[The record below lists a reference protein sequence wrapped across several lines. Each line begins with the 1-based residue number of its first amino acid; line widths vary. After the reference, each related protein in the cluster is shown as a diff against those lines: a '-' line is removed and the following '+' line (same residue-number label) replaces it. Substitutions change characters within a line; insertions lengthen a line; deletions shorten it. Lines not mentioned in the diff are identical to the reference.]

1 MILTGI
7 LVSLRA
13 NNNFYYL
20 SLINVLKIKLMKQ
33 KRFYEKPQ
41 MEVFELKQQPQILA
55 GSDKGM
61 GGLPGMPIQDI

>member
-1 MILTGI
+1 M
-7 LVSLRA
+7 RA

-20 SLINVLKIKLMKQ
+20 SLINVLTIKLMKQ

-55 GSDKGM
+55 GSGEGM
-61 GGLPGMPIQDI
+61 DPLSPFAPGGSPLP